1 MRSSRWALPA
11 AIASSRSGWVMGTA
25 QSPAKDD
32 RPARTRRA
40 VLGSLACFAPQP
52 RRAEAGEGNEGPRDD
67 GQHDFCTCCFLTRNF
82 EAFRAQIEGDGYF
95 GIRFYAMRDQDGA
108 PGADCRIN
116 GEDYEPGM
124 AALRSYVD
132 TWPGSGFEFRKQYVF
147 VFTPAPT
154 S

>member
-1 MRSSRWALPA
+1 MCELGA
-11 AIASSRSGWVMGTA
+11 AVDLAAAAGLGLCLVFG
-25 QSPAKDD
+25 DD
-32 RPARTRRA
+32 HAI
-40 VLGSLACFAPQP
+40 
-52 RRAEAGEGNEGPRDD
+52 DD
-67 GQHDFCTCCFLTRNF
+67 G
-82 EAFRAQIEGDGYF
+82 RAQIEGDGYF